1 MRPDLFNRQF
11 IQLDRRLDKTAPI
24 IHPRT
29 ISTRDLSTNINS
41 GTKWQARIRVR
52 HNFLPRCIR
61 NDVGLADVFVRE
73 HHSVQIGESPPAHD
87 PCSLFDGT
95 PGTRP
100 PYGARCDGRGHAG
113 SEGGPGARCA
123 LPVDNTAQVVTQSR
137 VQLRSCAKSSRG
149 SWPRRGGLCADESPL
164 SWLGTR
170 GALKKTSRAV
180 EDARS
185 NTMNSP
191 SPGNKGYIFSL
202 AVESSCVGMFPDPG
216 PFFAVCR

>member
-1 MRPDLFNRQF
+1 MRPDFFNRQF
-11 IQLDRRLDKTAPI
+11 IQLGRPLVKTVPI

-29 ISTRDLSTNINS
+29 LPIRDLSTNINLA
-41 GTKWQARIRVR
+41 TKWQASTQVDQ
-52 HNFLPRCIR
+52 NCLPRSIR
-61 NDVGLADVFVRE
+61 HDVGLADVFVRE
-73 HHSVQIGESPPAHD
+73 HHSVQIGESPPVHG

-100 PYGARCDGRGHAG
+100 PSGARCDGRGHAG
-113 SEGGPGARCA
+113 SEGGPSARCG
-123 LPVDNTAQVVTQSR
+123 LPVVNTAQVVTQSR

-149 SWPRRGGLCADESPL
+149 SWPRRGGLCADGSPL

-191 SPGNKGYIFSL
+191 SPGNKGTY
-202 AVESSCVGMFPDPG
+202 FP
-216 PFFAVCR
+216 